1 MSFLRNPLTWH
12 KRYVMKVYD
21 MPARPSS
28 FIGRAG
34 HTALEHF
41 YAGLG
46 KEAAVELGLEYL
58 RGVEDGEID
67 FGVIRSKS
75 GRREKR
81 AEMEEEYLQAIG
93 FYLKR
98 PPRYSVLGIE
108 FSGVAHVPGLPLPV
122 KAISD
127 LVVESKVEPGAVDIV
142 DHKFVDSFSKMKQD
156 KPMFILQA
164 FFNYYTVLAEFKKPV
179 RRFIIQECR
188 RKKNRNAGPQMRKY
202 VIDFKGRHL
211 EDELAVFHRLLR
223 DATYEIG
230 RKRAYLPNPSDIFE
244 GTHSYDIYRLGLEPT
259 EEEEVH

>member
-1 MSFLRNPLTWH
+1 MSFLRNPLVWH

-28 FIGRAG
+28 FVGRAG
-34 HTALEHF
+34 HTAMEHF

-46 KEAAVELGLEYL
+46 KEAATELGLEYL
-58 RGVEDGEID
+58 RGVEDSEIE
-67 FGVIRSKS
+67 FGAIRSKS
-75 GRREKR
+75 GRKQKR
-81 AEMEEEYLQAIG
+81 LEMEGEYLQAVG

-98 PPRYSVLGIE
+98 PPRYDVLGIE
-108 FSGVAHVPGLPLPV
+108 VSATAKVPGLPLPI

-127 LVVESKVEPGAVDIV
+127 LIVESKIEPGAVDIV
-142 DHKFVDSFSKMKQD
+142 DHKFVDSFSNLKQD

-164 FFNYYTVLAEFKKPV
+164 FFNYYSVLAEFKKPV
-179 RRFIIQECR
+179 RRFIIQECKK
-188 RKKNRNAGPQMRKY
+188 KKNRKGGTQLRRY
-202 VIDFKGRHL
+202 VIDFKSSHL

-259 EEEEVH
+259 EEEAVY